1 MYTPTHAYLY
11 VCVCVCVCIDKYYI
25 TRHQTPSEAATRQ
38 MQLFF
43 FFFFLVLGNAQ
54 THPHTPQTRAH
65 TQIDSHRLSFANI
78 YSYFPNRFTYIY
90 IYIDTHRQSEYD
102 DVPPEVIK
110 KKKNVIYIYI
120 VMF

>member
-1 MYTPTHAYLY
+1 MHRHTHIHHRH
-11 VCVCVCVCIDKYYI
+11 VH
-25 TRHQTPSEAATRQ
+25 TRKSTAIVFPLPIFILTFRT
-38 MQLFF
+38 
-43 FFFFLVLGNAQ
+43 V
-54 THPHTPQTRAH
+54 
-65 TQIDSHRLSFANI
+65 SH
-78 YSYFPNRFTYIY
+78 IY